1 MTALSICWT
10 SVELQKGET
19 WTQIP
24 KPRFILKFIYR
35 RRIKWKFI
43 QIDFAA
49 SDTIHHAKNMATPEE
64 TFSASSISSPSNKV
78 SAFLLAPSL
87 RSVGL
92 NRPIRCLTFR
102 LYPDFSKIAIIQKFS
117 QCILDNFLN
126 HDRVYQ
132 VTLASLAKS
141 ENTNNLRNEIF

>member
-1 MTALSICWT
+1 M
-10 SVELQKGET
+10 SVELLYEKVET

-24 KPRFILKFIYR
+24 KPTRFILKFIYR
-35 RRIKWKFI
+35 RRIKGKFI

-92 NRPIRCLTFR
+92 NRPIRCFTFR
-102 LYPDFSKIAIIQKFS
+102 LYPDFSKIAIIQ
-117 QCILDNFLN
+117 NFLN
-126 HDRVYQ
+126 
-132 VTLASLAKS
+132 
-141 ENTNNLRNEIF
+141 N